1 VVEAAQSAPFF
12 HNNVVSTLEGVVAFY
27 SGPEFNNPNN
37 LSRPGPLRFNFDETQ
52 GKQIAN
58 FMRAINTLQ
67 NIDVATR
74 ELREILANRRD
85 PQREQNTRLQTAIGD
100 TQNGIR
106 VLTEG
111 NIYSDAVTTLTEA
124 RDLISQAQQTGD
136 TGLRRSLVQQ
146 AITKL
151 GEARDIVATTS

>member
-1 VVEAAQSAPFF
+1 
-12 HNNVVSTLEGVVAFY
+12 VVAFY
-27 SGPEFNNPNN
+27 SGPEFNNP
-37 LSRPGPLRFNFDETQ
+37 RPGPLRFNFDETQ
-52 GKQIAN
+52 RNEIAN

-74 ELREILANRRD
+74 ELEEILANRRD
-85 PQREQNTRLQTAIGD
+85 PQREQNTRLQTALGD
-100 TQNGIR
+100 TQIGIR

-111 NIYSDAVTTLTEA
+111 GIYQDAVTRLTEA

-136 TGLRRSLVQQ
+136 AGQRRSLVQQ

-151 GEARDIVATTS
+151 GDARAIVATTS